1 MLGFEMA
8 DHGLDGGPAA
18 QLAFDPA
25 RHPTLLAGDEDPE
38 LVIRRRVVAAV
49 ALVRENAIDG
59 VADQRLHLRDHGCQG
74 VTFQRLDVGDELA
87 ALGVADGGGNA
98 DLDAELVRP
107 VGFAFAD
114 AFDFRRVQ
122 GIDFGS
128 ALTLLCSRTRRA
140 SISNCSNA
148 ASSPLSPS
156 ILRLM
161 SRMTRP
167 SQVCSFFTRLARLNC
182 LAWA

>member
-18 QLAFDPA
+18 QLAFDPG

-74 VTFQRLDVGDELA
+74 VTIIGIARQRLDVGDELA
-87 ALGVADGGGNA
+87 ALGVA
-98 DLDAELVRP
+98 EWQR
-107 VGFAFAD
+107 
-114 AFDFRRVQ
+114 
-122 GIDFGS
+122 
-128 ALTLLCSRTRRA
+128 
-140 SISNCSNA
+140 
-148 ASSPLSPS
+148 
-156 ILRLM
+156 
-161 SRMTRP
+161 
-167 SQVCSFFTRLARLNC
+167 
-182 LAWA
+182 